1 MKKKL
6 IQILM
11 LLVVAVSI
19 GAFVSC
25 KDTNEDLYNE
35 LRNQTSVGDQ
45 TLADR
50 LAKLQAD
57 LDALKASTGNCKC
70 DKNLRTDLNDVMAQ
84 LAGLNLKTNP
94 DGTIDLGNATI
105 GGSGSAG
112 VGGSLGDLINDLY
125 DKLTDQDG
133 NPIDLDE
140 LWAAVNGN
148 KDAIDKINGDLGD
161 QAQTILDL
169 ASDIANHT
177 TAITNITN
185 INFIIYNYTY

>member
-57 LDALKASTGNCKC
+57 LDALKASTGNCTC
-70 DKNLRTDLNDVMAQ
+70 DKNLRTELISVVVTLVVESLVAQ
-84 LAGLNLKTNP
+84 
-94 DGTIDLGNATI
+94 
-105 GGSGSAG
+105 
-112 VGGSLGDLINDLY
+112 VVVFH
-125 DKLTDQDG
+125 LT
-133 NPIDLDE
+133 
-140 LWAAVNGN
+140 
-148 KDAIDKINGDLGD
+148 
-161 QAQTILDL
+161 T
-169 ASDIANHT
+169 
-177 TAITNITN
+177 
-185 INFIIYNYTY
+185 